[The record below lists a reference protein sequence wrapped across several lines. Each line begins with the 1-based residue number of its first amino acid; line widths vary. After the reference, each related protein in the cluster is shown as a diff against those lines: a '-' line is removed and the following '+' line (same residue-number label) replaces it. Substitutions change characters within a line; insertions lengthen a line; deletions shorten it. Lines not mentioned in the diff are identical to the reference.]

1 MSVNGWIIVD
11 KPAGMTSTRVDGL
24 IKRLCKTKSLG
35 HVGTLDP
42 FATGLLP
49 LAVGEATKVIPYVK
63 TDIKEYE
70 FDLKFGEAR
79 DTCDLEGVVI
89 ATSNHRPTA
98 EAIQQ
103 ALTVFRGQISQI
115 PPIYSALRVNGERA
129 YTLARQG
136 IIPDLKARPVTIYE
150 LELLE
155 FFSDIARLRVVC
167 STGTYVRTLGQDLSL
182 YLGTVGHL
190 TALRR
195 TKVGKFTLTDSFPLD
210 KLQEEAHITSISSC
224 VLPIRIVL
232 DDIPAI
238 SVGSKEEL
246 KIRRGQ
252 AIPFFVDLPESP
264 CYLLL
269 SEKGELSLAEKK
281 DNQLFPIRVF
291 NFSK

>member
-11 KPAGMTSTRVDGL
+11 KPAGITSTRVGGL

-49 LAVGEATKVIPYVK
+49 LALGEATKVIPYVK
-63 TDIKEYE
+63 TDMKEYE

-79 DTCDLEGVVI
+79 DTCDLEGVVV
-89 ATSNHRPTA
+89 ATSAHRPTA
-98 EAIQQ
+98 ESIQQ
-103 ALTVFRGQISQI
+103 ALAAFRGQISQT
-115 PPIYSALRVNGERA
+115 PPIYSAIRVNGERA
-129 YTLARQG
+129 YALARQG
-136 IIPDLKARPVTIYE
+136 IIPNLKARQVTIYE
-150 LELLE
+150 LELLAV
-155 FFSDIARLRVVC
+155 FADVARLRVVC
-167 STGTYVRTLGQDLSL
+167 STGTYIRTLGQDLSL
-182 YLGTVGHL
+182 ALGTVGHL

-238 SVGSKEEL
+238 SVRPNEEL
-246 KIRRGQ
+246 KIRQGQ
-252 AIPFFVDLPESP
+252 AIPFFVNLPESS

-269 SEKGELSLAEKK
+269 SEKGEVSLAEKK

>member
-11 KPAGMTSTRVDGL
+11 KPAGMTSTRVGGL

-79 DTCDLEGVVI
+79 DTCDLEGVI
-89 ATSNHRPTA
+89 TATSEYRPTV

-103 ALTVFRGQISQI
+103 ALAVFCGQISQV

-129 YTLARQG
+129 YALARQG
-136 IIPDLKARPVTIYE
+136 IIPDLKARQVTIYE
-150 LELLE
+150 LELVAV
-155 FFSDIARLRVVC
+155 FPDIARLRVVC
-167 STGTYVRTLGQDLSL
+167 SAGTYVRTLGQDLSL

-238 SVGSKEEL
+238 SVGANEEL
-246 KIRRGQ
+246 KIRQGQ
-252 AIPFFVDLPESP
+252 AIPFFVNLPESP

-281 DNQLFPIRVF
+281 EDQLFPIRVF

>member
-1 MSVNGWIIVD
+1 MN
-11 KPAGMTSTRVDGL
+11 R
-24 IKRLCKTKSLG
+24 
-35 HVGTLDP
+35 
-42 FATGLLP
+42 
-49 LAVGEATKVIPYVK
+49 
-63 TDIKEYE
+63 
-70 FDLKFGEAR
+70 
-79 DTCDLEGVVI
+79 
-89 ATSNHRPTA
+89 
-98 EAIQQ
+98 
-103 ALTVFRGQISQI
+103 
-115 PPIYSALRVNGERA
+115 ERA